1 MGARDDNAKLIS
13 LTTIERK
20 IFDQVDVD
28 GSGDPTEI
36 WSDDIDLRDMGK
48 ITFLAK
54 VLGLTGVGAMT
65 VTTYAVDADG
75 RLVGPALPTQQG
87 QFGIDVAAGADQ
99 SLFEAPHGASEGW
112 KILPRIRVLISIPVG
127 LTAGTF
133 DLWIMGQP
141 VGAGITGA

>member
-36 WSDDIDLRDMGK
+36 WSEDIDIRNLGK
-48 ITFLAK
+48 ITYIAK
-54 VLGLTGVGAMT
+54 ALGLVGVGAIT

-75 RLVGPALPTQQG
+75 RLIGPALPTQLG
-87 QFGIDVAAGADQ
+87 QFGIDIASGTDQ
-99 SLFEAPHGASEGW
+99 SLFEAPHGAAQGW
-112 KILPRIRVLISIPVG
+112 RIIPKLRVLVSIPVG
-127 LTAGTF
+127 LTAGKF
-133 DLWIMGQP
+133 DLWILGQP
-141 VGAGITGA
+141 IDTGITGT